1 MLGLGG
7 IDETWQ
13 QLFEAY
19 PDRFFLGV
27 DFLTHGML
35 SRAREIGEYYRRIL
49 TRLTPATA
57 RKIGYENA
65 IKAFGLG

>member
-1 MLGLGG
+1 
-7 IDETWQ
+7 
-13 QLFEAY
+13 
-19 PDRFFLGV
+19 
-27 DFLTHGML
+27 ML

-57 RKIGYENA
+57 RKIGDENA